1 MVDFRDFL
9 FRLFETNVEFLIIAK
24 MQRFLESVKASLEV
38 PVISSLR
45 PAIYRCT
52 YVVCVSAF
60 PSKVQ
65 LSHLM
70 VERKREEGKALK
82 YWENFFSLYE
92 RGRNTSWWVIRRRLS
107 APIKFVMKPYSLTTQ
122 NIAGGFITLS
132 LLYRRHISYIGE
144 IPGNWPLFTFPFPR
158 SGNSCLCFTKGKI
171 QQSDTQATPFLQL
184 CFLSYHGPWNVM
196 RRDHFGK
203 IIKTSSTFEVGCAV
217 QYTSGQR
224 PLLLSS
230 VALIAERPK
239 IDL

>member
-38 PVISSLR
+38 PVISSLG

-82 YWENFFSLYE
+82 Y
-92 RGRNTSWWVIRRRLS
+92 
-107 APIKFVMKPYSLTTQ
+107 
-122 NIAGGFITLS
+122 
-132 LLYRRHISYIGE
+132 
-144 IPGNWPLFTFPFPR
+144 
-158 SGNSCLCFTKGKI
+158 
-171 QQSDTQATPFLQL
+171 
-184 CFLSYHGPWNVM
+184 
-196 RRDHFGK
+196 
-203 IIKTSSTFEVGCAV
+203 
-217 QYTSGQR
+217 
-224 PLLLSS
+224 
-230 VALIAERPK
+230 
-239 IDL
+239 